1 MTSPGGLDGD
11 EPRDTEATPE
21 DGVGGGD
28 GGRGGADPGDA
39 PDSLDHVKGGPELDG
54 VDDTGDQ
61 DLGAGR
67 SSIRRNVAHML
78 SSQVATWS
86 LALILAVVQPRLLGP
101 ETQGQIRL
109 AFSLWT
115 IAAVVVSLG
124 TTLYLNLQVA
134 RRGRAALTLVGP
146 IITLRMIAWA
156 LMSVVFAVG
165 AVVGGADEEFAWI
178 LVLYGLTFAVQAVA
192 DVFNTVFF
200 GLERMAAPAVVNV
213 VVRFV
218 GTIAAVIVLLLG
230 GRAISLLV
238 VLFAAQL
245 VGLFLIA
252 RALRRVVEVPLHFGR
267 SSWSAILA
275 GGFAFMIANGI
286 RVLYQQ
292 IDTVVIALFV
302 DDEALGWYA
311 TADVLFGTLLF
322 LPMILCGTILPTMGR
337 MHATDPDGL
346 QRLVTSTFGT
356 LGLMMVPIG
365 FGTFVVAD
373 QAARLLY
380 GAAFDGTGPVL
391 AVFGLVLVLTAG
403 TMLFGSMA
411 MATER
416 QRFWNMVMFAG
427 VVLTVPLD
435 LVLVPWADRTYDN
448 GAIGGALAFV
458 VTELLMFGFGLWR
471 VAPFLLERR
480 TMWRLA
486 RILLAGAV
494 LVLASWPTRGGSLIV
509 TLAVGAVSYVVAIAV
524 LRVLGPE
531 ELGMLR
537 RLRSRVLPGRFS

>member
-1 MTSPGGLDGD
+1 MTSSGDVDEGDESHEPDPTPPTGVDAVADGD
-11 EPRDTEATPE
+11 DAA
-21 DGVGGGD
+21 DGSGSGGV
-28 GGRGGADPGDA
+28 A
-39 PDSLDHVKGGPELDG
+39 LDG
-54 VDDTGDQ
+54 VDADVSDDLPDA

-67 SSIRRNVAHML
+67 SSIKRNVAHML

-86 LALILAVVQPRLLGP
+86 LALVLAVVQPRLLGP

-115 IAAVVVSLG
+115 IAAVVISLG
-124 TTLYLNLQVA
+124 TTLYLNLQTA

-146 IITLRMIAWA
+146 IITLRLIAWA
-156 LMSVVFAVG
+156 LMCVIFAVG
-165 AVVGGADEEFAWI
+165 AGIGRADPEFAWI
-178 LVLYGLTFAVQAVA
+178 LVLYALIFAVQAVA
-192 DVFNTVFF
+192 DPFTAVFF

-213 VVRFV
+213 VVRFL
-218 GTIAAVIVLLLG
+218 GTVAAVAVLLLG

-238 VLFAAQL
+238 VLFVAQL
-245 VGLFLIA
+245 IGLVLIA
-252 RALRRVVEVPLHFGR
+252 RALRRVVDVPLHIGR

-292 IDTVVIALFV
+292 VDTVVIALFV

-322 LPMILCGTILPTMGR
+322 LPMILCGTILPTLGR
-337 MHATDPDGL
+337 MHTTDPDGL
-346 QRLVTSTFGT
+346 RRLVASTFGT
-356 LGLMMVPIG
+356 LALMMVPIG

-373 QAARLLY
+373 QAAELLY
-380 GAAFDGTGPVL
+380 GPEFDGTGPVL

-416 QRFWNMVMFAG
+416 QRLWNVVMFAG

-458 VTELLMFGFGLWR
+458 VTELLMFAVGLWR

-480 TMWRLA
+480 TMWRLV
-486 RILLAGAV
+486 RILFAGGV
-494 LVLASWPTRGGSLIV
+494 LVLATWPTRDGPLIV
-509 TLAVGAVSYVVAIAV
+509 TLVVGAVSYVVAIAI

-531 ELGMLR
+531 EMGMLR
-537 RLRSRVLPGRFS
+537 RITARVLPSRSS